1 MCAENAAKRETGEG
15 WEVKLVLNNTI
26 EDYRKFLA
34 IKSLPIYSLRGRLA
48 EFPDEYAGKVGIG
61 QAVTKNETAYD
72 PSSWLFDYQRDVAQI
87 AIDKRKYAAFWDCGL
102 GKTALML
109 EWCAHVRRVLP
120 LSKNVLILSPLMVI
134 DQTIAEAQRFYGD
147 YPIKKIAAKD
157 LQAWLDSPQREIGIT
172 NYDALSPSLTRGCL
186 GAICGDET
194 SMMKSMYGSWGQV
207 MIELGKGLDWKLCL
221 TGTPAPNDRIE
232 FGNHAVFLDQFP
244 TLNAFL
250 ARYFVNRGQTNER
263 WELKPHALEPFYRS
277 LSHWSIFLS
286 NPATYGWKDNTK
298 PLPPINIHIHDVDL
312 TSEQVAAV
320 GNQTGDLF
328 AANFGGITSRS
339 TLARIAKGTYKGQA
353 VKTNKP
359 EFICN
364 LLESFGDASS
374 VVWCKY
380 NDEQKHLAEAIP
392 NNASIDGDTPHEVRM
407 ERIAAFKRGELKTL
421 ISKPKILGFGLNLQ
435 IATKMVFST
444 LQDSYEEYYQAIKR
458 SNRYGSTESLDVH
471 IPLTEL
477 EYPMAEN
484 VLRKAKMIQEDTE
497 MQERIFSTSKGN

>member
-1 MCAENAAKRETGEG
+1 MKVT
-15 WEVKLVLNNTI
+15 LNTSTI
-26 EDYRKFLA
+26 ADYRKFLA
-34 IKSLPIYSLRGRLA
+34 IKSMPIYSIRGHEA
-48 EFPDEYAGKVGIG
+48 EFPDEYAGRIG
-61 QAVTKNETAYD
+61 MVKEESRPAVTYT
-72 PSSWLFDYQRDVAQI
+72 PQPWLFDYQRDIAKI
-87 AIDKRKYAAFWDCGL
+87 AIDKQKYAAFWDCGL

-157 LQAWLDSPQREIGIT
+157 LQTWLDSPQREIGIT
-172 NYDALSPSLTRGCL
+172 NYDALRPDLTRGCM
-186 GAICGDET
+186 GALCGDET
-194 SMMKSMYGSWGQV
+194 SMMKSMYGSWGTK
-207 MIELGKGLDWKLCL
+207 MIELGKGLEWKLCL

-232 FGNHAVFLDQFP
+232 YGNHAVFLDQFP

-277 LSHWSIFLS
+277 LAHWSIFMS
-286 NPATYGWKDNTK
+286 NPSTYGWKDNTK
-298 PLPPINIHIHDVDL
+298 PLPPINIKIHHIEL
-312 TSEQVAAV
+312 TGDQIKAV
-320 GNQTGDLF
+320 GKETGELF
-328 AANFGGITSRS
+328 ASDFGGITSRS
-339 TLARIAKGTYKGQA
+339 SLARIAKGTYKGGSI
-353 VKTNKP
+353 KTLKP
-359 EFICN
+359 KFMADLID
-364 LLESFGDASS
+364 SFGDASS
-374 VVWCKY
+374 IVWCKY
-380 NDEQKHLAEAIP
+380 NDEQKHLAAVIP
-392 NNASIDGDTPHEVRM
+392 NNASIDGDTPHELRM

-435 IATKMVFST
+435 IATEMVFST

-458 SNRYGSTESLDVH
+458 ANRYGSTDPLNVH

-484 VLRKAKMIQEDTE
+484 VLRKAAMIQQDTE
-497 MQERIFSTSKGN
+497 TQERIFNTSAKR